1 MQTSTRRETNWVP
14 ALAAPLAV
22 LGHIVSETL
31 ASGRNLLAVAGE
43 PSHFVMLVLAL
54 AAMPLW
60 FRAAAARRLGETMFV
75 FVAVSLLVEGNGLGA
90 AALLTALA
98 ISALISWLSGLAI
111 CAAIRPNSG
120 GVPIGALP
128 RVVAALPPAV
138 DLVGPYYA
146 FVSSRGNRPPPVLL
160 G

>member
-1 MQTSTRRETNWVP
+1 MQTSTRRKTNWVP

-31 ASGRNLLAVAGE
+31 ASGRNLLAVACE

-60 FRAAAARRLGETMFV
+60 FRAASARRLGEAMFG

-90 AALLTALA
+90 AALVTALA
-98 ISALISWLSGLAI
+98 ISAIISWLSGLAI
-111 CAAIRPNSG
+111 CAAACG
-120 GVPIGALP
+120 TTGVPIGAPP

-138 DLVGPYYA
+138 DLPGPYYA
-146 FVSSRGNRPPPVLL
+146 FVSSRGNRPPPLL
-160 G
+160 LV